1 MDAFQALTAANQ
13 YALLGA
19 FARSNHDRGRR
30 GKP

>member
-13 YALLGA
+13 YTLLGA